1 MDAHGKIYW
10 SSRKMPLI
18 TKKFV
23 TRDKRREDSDLEPF
37 PTVYDVPGVKE
48 LIKKNTD
55 GQFNKVLEFIEYNLD
70 DPRIVTQAVD
80 KKREAGCF
88 I

>member
-1 MDAHGKIYW
+1 MGAHGKIYW
-10 SSRKMPLI
+10 RCRKMLI
-18 TKKFV
+18 TKKFII
-23 TRDKRREDSDLEPF
+23 RDKLGEDSDLEPF
-37 PTVYDVPGVKE
+37 NTVSDVPGVE
-48 LIKKNTD
+48 GLIKKNTI
-55 GQFNKVLEFIEYNLD
+55 GQFDKVLEFIEYNLD